1 MTSNKSKPL
10 KKRNYIIAVVVI
22 IIVCVIGTVIYM
34 SQQKDSTTVVENKQP
49 ITSTS
54 NSLPDNSSRNKKLII
69 GSQDIKVTLVEYG
82 DFKCPLCT
90 KFSQSTEKQIRKEY
104 VDSGK
109 INIEYKTLPIIADD
123 SKVAA
128 EAAYCAN
135 DQQKFTEF
143 HDAVYDYMWN
153 NYYRNGDYS
162 IESKNLFTQQKLSE
176 IASGAGIDGSRIT
189 QCLQAGTNKSLVE
202 ADIQSAKTAGITGT
216 PTFLIGSQKVSG
228 SQPFSIFK
236 PLIDSKLK

>member
-1 MTSNKSKPL
+1 N
-10 KKRNYIIAVVVI
+10 
-22 IIVCVIGTVIYM
+22 TVI
-34 SQQKDSTTVVENKQP
+34 SNNSTNVP
-49 ITSTS
+49 SG
-54 NSLPDNSSRNKKLII
+54 NKKLII
-69 GSQDIKVTLVEYG
+69 GSNDAKVTLVEYG

-90 KFSQSTEKQIRKEY
+90 KFSQTTEKQIRKEF

-109 INIEYKTLPIIADD
+109 INIEYKTLPIIAAD

-143 HDAVYDYMWN
+143 HDALYSYMWN
-153 NYYRNGDYS
+153 TYYKNGDYS
-162 IESKNLFTQQKLSE
+162 IEGKNLFTQQKLSE
-176 IASGAGIDGSRIT
+176 IISGAGIDGSKIS
-189 QCLQAGTNKSLVE
+189 QCLEDGTNKSLVE
-202 ADIQSAKTAGITGT
+202 ADVQSANTLGISGT
-216 PTFLIGSQKVSG
+216 PTFLIGSQKISG